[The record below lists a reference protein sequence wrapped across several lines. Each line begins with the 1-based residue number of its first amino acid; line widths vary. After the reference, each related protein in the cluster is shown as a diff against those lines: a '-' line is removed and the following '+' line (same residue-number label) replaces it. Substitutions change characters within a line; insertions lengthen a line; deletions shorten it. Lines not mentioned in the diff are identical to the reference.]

1 MNTIL
6 IVDDHVLFREGISN
20 IINRWDDFQ
29 IVGDAS
35 NGQEALEKAHQLLP
49 DIVLMDISMPVMDGI
64 QATIRIKRE
73 IPSVRVVILTMSE
86 ENDDLLAAIKNGATG
101 YILKDTPSKRLHDQ
115 LRGVM
120 RDEAPISGIMATKIL
135 NEFNSKE
142 SLGEKIVNSIDQLTE
157 RELEILEM
165 VSKGLT
171 NQEIADRLFLS
182 ENTIK
187 KYISNILNKLQV
199 NNRVEA
205 AMLAFRKGL
214 IDN

>member
-6 IVDDHVLFREGISN
+6 IVDDHILFREGITN

-29 IVGDAS
+29 VVGEAS

-49 DIVLMDISMPVMDGI
+49 DVVLMDISMPVMDGI
-64 QATIRIKRE
+64 QATIRMKRE
-73 IPSVRVVILTMSE
+73 IPLVKIVILTMSE
-86 ENDDLLAAIKNGATG
+86 ENDDLFAAIKNGATG

-115 LRGVM
+115 LRGLM
-120 RDEAPISGIMATKIL
+120 RNEAPISGVMASKIL
-135 NEFNSKE
+135 QEFTAPVSPESKMG
-142 SLGEKIVNSIDQLTE
+142 SAIDQLTE

-171 NQEIADRLFLS
+171 NQEIASNLFLS

-205 AMLAFRKGL
+205 AMLAVRKGL
-214 IDN
+214 IDK

>member
-6 IVDDHVLFREGISN
+6 VVDDHVLFREGITN

-29 IVGDAS
+29 VVGEAS
-35 NGQEALEKAHQLLP
+35 NGQEAVEKAIQILP
-49 DIVLMDISMPVMDGI
+49 DVVLMDISMPVMDGI

-73 IPSVRVVILTMSE
+73 IPSTKVVILTMSE

-115 LRGVM
+115 LRGLM
-120 RDEAPISGIMATKIL
+120 RDEAPISGIMAAKIL
-135 NEFNSKE
+135 NEFTSIASSGDK
-142 SLGEKIVNSIDQLTE
+142 VNAAIDQLSE
-157 RELEILEM
+157 RELKILEM
-165 VSKGLT
+165 VSKGMT
-171 NQEIADRLFLS
+171 NQEIADQLFLS

-205 AMLAFRKGL
+205 AMLAVRKGL
-214 IDN
+214 IEH

>member
-1 MNTIL
+1 VNTIL

-120 RDEAPISGIMATKIL
+120 RDEAPISGIMAAKIL

-142 SLGEKIVNSIDQLTE
+142 SLGEKIIKSIDQLTE

-171 NQEIADRLFLS
+171 NQEIADCLFLS

-205 AMLAFRKGL
+205 AMLAYRKGL
-214 IDN
+214 IDY

>member
-6 IVDDHVLFREGISN
+6 IVDDHVLFREGMTN

-29 IVGDAS
+29 VVGEAS
-35 NGQEALEKAHQLLP
+35 NGQEALEKAHQLMP

-64 QATIRIKRE
+64 QGTIRIKRE
-73 IPSVRVVILTMSE
+73 NPSIKVVILTMSE

-120 RDEAPISGIMATKIL
+120 RNEAPISGIMAAKIL
-135 NEFNSKE
+135 NEFNAMPASDDKAE
-142 SLGEKIVNSIDQLTE
+142 STIDQLTE

-165 VSKGLT
+165 VSQGLT

-205 AMLAFRKGL
+205 AMLAVRKGL
-214 IDN
+214 IDR

>member
-205 AMLAFRKGL
+205 AMLAYRKGL
-214 IDN
+214 IDH

>member
-6 IVDDHVLFREGISN
+6 VVDDHVLFREGITN

-29 IVGDAS
+29 VVGEAS
-35 NGQEALEKAHQLLP
+35 NGQEALEKAHQILP
-49 DIVLMDISMPVMDGI
+49 DVVLMDISMPVMDGI

-73 IPSVRVVILTMSE
+73 IPSTKVVILTMSE

-115 LRGVM
+115 LRGLM
-120 RDEAPISGIMATKIL
+120 RDEAPISGIMAAKIL
-135 NEFNSKE
+135 NEFTTIASSGDKE
-142 SLGEKIVNSIDQLTE
+142 NTAIDQLTE
-157 RELEILEM
+157 RELKILEM
-165 VSKGLT
+165 VSKGMT
-171 NQEIADRLFLS
+171 NQEIADQLFLS

-205 AMLAFRKGL
+205 AMLAVRKGL
-214 IDN
+214 INH

>member
-6 IVDDHVLFREGISN
+6 VVDDHVLFREGITN

-29 IVGDAS
+29 VVGEAS
-35 NGQEALEKAHQLLP
+35 NGLEALEKAHQILP
-49 DIVLMDISMPVMDGI
+49 DVVLMDISMPVMDGI

-73 IPSVRVVILTMSE
+73 MPSTKVVILTMSE

-115 LRGVM
+115 LRGLM
-120 RDEAPISGIMATKIL
+120 RDEAPISGIMAAKIL
-135 NEFNSKE
+135 NEFTTIAS
-142 SLGEKIVNSIDQLTE
+142 SGEKANTSIDQLTE
-157 RELEILEM
+157 RELDILEM
-165 VSKGLT
+165 VSKGMT
-171 NQEIADRLFLS
+171 NQEIAEQLFLS

-205 AMLAFRKGL
+205 AMLAVRKGL

>member
-6 IVDDHVLFREGISN
+6 IVDDHILFREGITN

-29 IVGDAS
+29 VVGEAS

-49 DIVLMDISMPVMDGI
+49 DVVLMDISMPVMDGI
-64 QATIRIKRE
+64 QATIRMKRE
-73 IPSVRVVILTMSE
+73 IPLVKIVILTMSE
-86 ENDDLLAAIKNGATG
+86 ENDDLFAAIKNGATG

-115 LRGVM
+115 LRGLM
-120 RDEAPISGIMATKIL
+120 RNESPISGIMASKIL
-135 NEFNSKE
+135 QEFTTPSSAERNSG
-142 SLGEKIVNSIDQLTE
+142 SPIDQLTE
-157 RELEILEM
+157 RELGILEM

-171 NQEIADRLFLS
+171 NQEIASKLFLS

-187 KYISNILNKLQV
+187 KYMSNILNKLQV

-205 AMLAFRKGL
+205 AMLAVRKGL
-214 IDN
+214 IDH

>member
-120 RDEAPISGIMATKIL
+120 RDEAPISGIMAAKIL

-142 SLGEKIVNSIDQLTE
+142 SLGEKIIKSIDQLTE

-171 NQEIADRLFLS
+171 NQEIADCLFLS

-205 AMLAFRKGL
+205 AMLAYRKGL
-214 IDN
+214 IDY

>member
-6 IVDDHVLFREGISN
+6 IVDDHILFREGIAN

-29 IVGDAS
+29 VIGEAS

-49 DIVLMDISMPVMDGI
+49 DVVLMDISMPVMDGI

-73 IPSVRVVILTMSE
+73 IPSVKIVILTMSE
-86 ENDDLLAAIKNGATG
+86 ENDDLFAAIKNGATG

-115 LRGVM
+115 LRGLM
-120 RDEAPISGIMATKIL
+120 RDESPISGVMASKIL
-135 NEFNSKE
+135 QEFTAPTSPEIKT
-142 SLGEKIVNSIDQLTE
+142 GVTIDTLTA
-157 RELEILEM
+157 RELEILELITR
-165 VSKGLT
+165 GLT
-171 NQEIADRLFLS
+171 NQEIASKLFLS

-205 AMLAFRKGL
+205 AMLAMRKGL
-214 IDN
+214 IDH

>member
-6 IVDDHVLFREGISN
+6 IVDDHILFREGIAN

-29 IVGDAS
+29 VVGEAS
-35 NGQEALEKAHQLLP
+35 NGQEALDKAHQLLP
-49 DIVLMDISMPVMDGI
+49 DVVLMDISMPVMDGI

-73 IPSVRVVILTMSE
+73 IPSVKIVILTMSE
-86 ENDDLLAAIKNGATG
+86 ENDDLFAAIKNGATG

-115 LRGVM
+115 LRGLM
-120 RDEAPISGIMATKIL
+120 RDESPISGVMASKIL
-135 NEFNSKE
+135 QEFTAPTSTEIKT
-142 SLGEKIVNSIDQLTE
+142 GVTIDPLSA
-157 RELEILEM
+157 RELEILELIA
-165 VSKGLT
+165 KGLT
-171 NQEIADRLFLS
+171 NQEIASKLFLS

-205 AMLAFRKGL
+205 AMLAMRKGL
-214 IDN
+214 IDH

>member
-6 IVDDHVLFREGISN
+6 IVDDHILFREGIAN

-29 IVGDAS
+29 VIGEAS

-49 DIVLMDISMPVMDGI
+49 DVVLMDISMPVMDGI

-73 IPSVRVVILTMSE
+73 IPSVKIVILTMSE
-86 ENDDLLAAIKNGATG
+86 ENDDLFAAIKNGATG

-115 LRGVM
+115 LRGLM
-120 RDEAPISGIMATKIL
+120 RDESPISGVMASKIL
-135 NEFNSKE
+135 QEFTAPTSPEIKT
-142 SLGEKIVNSIDQLTE
+142 GVTIDTLTA
-157 RELEILEM
+157 RELEILELIT
-165 VSKGLT
+165 KGLT
-171 NQEIADRLFLS
+171 NQEIASKLFLS

-205 AMLAFRKGL
+205 AMLAMRKGL
-214 IDN
+214 IDH

>member
-6 IVDDHVLFREGISN
+6 IVDDHILFREGIAN

-29 IVGDAS
+29 VVGEAS

-49 DIVLMDISMPVMDGI
+49 DVVLMDISMPVMDGI

-73 IPSVRVVILTMSE
+73 IPSVKIVILTMSE
-86 ENDDLLAAIKNGATG
+86 ENDDLFAAIKNGATG

-115 LRGVM
+115 LRGLM
-120 RDEAPISGIMATKIL
+120 RDESPISGVMASKIL
-135 NEFNSKE
+135 QEFTAHTSPEIKT
-142 SLGEKIVNSIDQLTE
+142 GVTIDPLTA
-157 RELEILEM
+157 RELEILELIT
-165 VSKGLT
+165 KGLT
-171 NQEIADRLFLS
+171 NQEIASRIFLS

-205 AMLAFRKGL
+205 AMLAMRKGL
-214 IDN
+214 IDH